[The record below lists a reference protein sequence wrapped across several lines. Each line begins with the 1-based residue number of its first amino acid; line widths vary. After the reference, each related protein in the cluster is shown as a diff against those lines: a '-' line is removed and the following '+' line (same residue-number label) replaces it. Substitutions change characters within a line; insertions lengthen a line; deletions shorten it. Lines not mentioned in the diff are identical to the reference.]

1 MANIQI
7 KDGAEATKYFSAS
20 GAGTNEDPFVPVHTV
35 YGNVAHDIA
44 DTGNP
49 VKVGGVARSSDPSV
63 VATGD
68 RAQFITDLIGRLV
81 TSPYAIPENFIS
93 GVTSAITGTSNT
105 AVIAAQGAGVRIYV
119 THINVLN
126 TSATA
131 TLVNIKDGTTTIY
144 TVSAPATSGQVSL
157 TLPVPLRLTANTALN
172 VNCATTSANV
182 IVSASGYKG
191 A

>member
-20 GAGTNEDPFVPVHTV
+20 GDGTNEVPFVPVHTV

-49 VKVGGVARSSDPSV
+49 VKVGGVARSTNPSV
-63 VATGD
+63 VASGD
-68 RAQFITDLIGRLV
+68 RSDLMTDLIGRLV
-81 TSPYAIPENFIS
+81 VSPYSIPENIVS
-93 GVTSAITGTSNT
+93 GVTAAITGTADT

-119 THINVLN
+119 TQMVILN

-144 TVSAPATSGQVSL
+144 TVNAPATSGQIAL
-157 TLPVPLRLTANTALN
+157 TFPVPLRLTANNALN
-172 VNCATTSANV
+172 VACGTTAANV

>member
-7 KDGAEATKYFSAS
+7 KDGAEATKYFSAT
-20 GAGTNEDPFVPVHTV
+20 GDGTNDVPFVPVHTV

-49 VKVGGVARSSDPSV
+49 VKVGGVARSTDPSV
-63 VATGD
+63 VASGD
-68 RAQFITDLIGRLV
+68 RTHFLTDLIGRLV
-81 TSPYAIPENFIS
+81 VSPYSIPENTLS
-93 GVTSAITGTSNT
+93 GVTSAITNTSDT

-119 THINVLN
+119 TQMVVLN
-126 TSATA
+126 TSGTA

-144 TVSAPATSGQVSL
+144 TVNAPATSGQIAL
-157 TLPVPLRLTANTALN
+157 TFPVPLRLAANNALN
-172 VNCATTSANV
+172 VACGTTAANV

>member
-7 KDGAEATKYFSAS
+7 KDGAEATKYFSAT
-20 GAGTNEDPFVPVHTV
+20 GDGTNDVPFVPVHTV

-49 VKVGGVARSSDPSV
+49 VKVGGVARSTDPSV
-63 VATGD
+63 VASGD
-68 RAQFITDLIGRLV
+68 RTHFLTDLIGRLV
-81 TSPYAIPENFIS
+81 VSPYSIPENTLS
-93 GVTSAITGTSNT
+93 GVTSAITNTSDT

-119 THINVLN
+119 TQMVVLN
-126 TSATA
+126 TSGTA

-144 TVSAPATSGQVSL
+144 TVNAPATSGQIAL
-157 TLPVPLRLTANTALN
+157 TFPVPLRLTANNALN
-172 VNCATTSANV
+172 VACGTTAANV

>member
-20 GAGTNEDPFVPVHTV
+20 GDGTDNVPFVPVHTV

-49 VKVGGVARSSDPSV
+49 VKVGGVARSTDPSV
-63 VATGD
+63 VASGD
-68 RAQFITDLIGRLV
+68 RADLMTDLIGRLV
-81 TSPYAIPENFIS
+81 VSPYSIPENIVS
-93 GVTSAITGTSNT
+93 GVTAAITGTADT

-119 THINVLN
+119 TQMVILN

-144 TVSAPATSGQVSL
+144 TVNAPATTGQIQL
-157 TLPVPLRLTANTALN
+157 TFPVPLRLTANTALN
-172 VNCATTSANV
+172 VACGTTAANV

>member
-7 KDGAEATKYFSAS
+7 KDGAETTKYFSAS
-20 GAGTNEDPFVPVHTV
+20 GTGTSGDPFVPTHTV
-35 YGNVAHDIA
+35 DGTVAHDIA

-49 VKVGGVARSSDPSV
+49 VKVGGVACSSDPSV
-63 VATGD
+63 VTTGD
-68 RAQFITDLIGRLV
+68 RTQFITDLIGRLV

-105 AVIAAQGAGVRIYV
+105 AVIAAQGAGIRIYV

-126 TSATA
+126 TSGTA
-131 TLVNIKDGTTTIY
+131 TLVNIKNGTTTIY
-144 TVSAPATSGQVSL
+144 TVNAPATSGQVSL

>member
-7 KDGAEATKYFSAS
+7 KDGAEATKYFSATGVGS
-20 GAGTNEDPFVPVHTV
+20 DVDPFVPDHVVT
-35 YGNVAHDIA
+35 GNVAHGIA

-49 VKVGGVARSSDPSV
+49 VKVGGRARSTDPSV
-63 VATGD
+63 VASGD
-68 RAQFITDLIGRLV
+68 RADLLMDLIGRVV
-81 TSPYAIPENFIS
+81 TAPYAIPENFIS
-93 GVTSAITGTSNT
+93 GVTAAITNTADT
-105 AVIAAQGAGVRIYV
+105 AVIAAQGANVRIYV

-131 TLVNIKDGTTTIY
+131 TLVNIKNGTTTIY
-144 TVSAPATSGQVSL
+144 TVNAPATSGQVSL

-172 VNCATTSANV
+172 AACATTSANV

>member
-20 GAGTNEDPFVPVHTV
+20 GDGTNEVPFVPVHTV

-49 VKVGGVARSSDPSV
+49 VKVGGVARSTDPSV
-63 VATGD
+63 VASGD
-68 RAQFITDLIGRLV
+68 RTHFLTDLIGRLV
-81 TSPYAIPENFIS
+81 VSPYSIPENTLS
-93 GVTSAITGTSNT
+93 GVTSAITNTSDT

-119 THINVLN
+119 TQMVILN

-144 TVSAPATSGQVSL
+144 TVNAPATSGQIAL
-157 TLPVPLRLTANTALN
+157 TFPVPLRLTANNALN
-172 VNCATTSANV
+172 VACGTTAANV

>member
-7 KDGAEATKYFSAS
+7 KDGAEATKYFSAT
-20 GAGTNEDPFVPVHTV
+20 GDGTNDVPFVPVHTV

-49 VKVGGVARSSDPSV
+49 VKVGGVARSTDPSV
-63 VATGD
+63 VASGD
-68 RAQFITDLIGRLV
+68 RTHFLTDLIGRLV
-81 TSPYAIPENFIS
+81 VSPYSIPENTLS
-93 GVTSAITGTSNT
+93 GVTSAITNTSDT

-119 THINVLN
+119 TQMVVLN
-126 TSATA
+126 TSGTA

-144 TVSAPATSGQVSL
+144 TVSAPATSGQIAL
-157 TLPVPLRLTANTALN
+157 TFPVPLRLTANNALN
-172 VNCATTSANV
+172 VACGTTAANV

>member
-7 KDGAEATKYFSAS
+7 KDGAEATKYFSAT
-20 GAGTNEDPFVPVHTV
+20 GDGTNDVPFVPVHTV

-49 VKVGGVARSSDPSV
+49 VKVGGKAVSTDPSV

-68 RAQFITDLIGRLV
+68 RSDFITDLVGKQV
-81 TSPYAIPENFIS
+81 VMPYAIPENFLS
-93 GVTSAITGTSNT
+93 GVTSAITGTSDT

-131 TLVNIKDGTTTIY
+131 TLVNIKNGASTIY
-144 TVSAPATSGQVSL
+144 TVNAPATSGQVSL
-157 TLPVPLRLTANTALN
+157 TLPVPLRLSANTALN
-172 VNCATTSANV
+172 VACATTSANV